1 MMRKG
6 CAMTSDSANSRTAWP
21 RIGEVTIAPSM
32 LSADW
37 LRAGEVVEELTQL
50 GCEWLHF
57 DAMDGH
63 FVPNLTMGPMFL
75 KALRAHSKLH
85 FDAHLMIERP
95 GERIDDFLAAGA
107 GSISVHL
114 EGNAHLHRLI
124 GQIKDGRARAGV
136 VLNPATSLSAI
147 EWILPELD
155 YVLIMSVNPGFGGQP
170 FLPRSVEK
178 IANLAQMRAKRG
190 LEFLI
195 QVDGGIASSTTRA
208 VVAAGADVLVCGSA
222 LFKGDLSEGVAA
234 LRAAASE
241 GLSSRGCGEN

>member
-1 MMRKG
+1 MTPDAIAPD
-6 CAMTSDSANSRTAWP
+6 AMTPDSGKAAAVWP

-37 LRAGEVVEELTQL
+37 ARAGEVAAQLAAL
-50 GCEWLHF
+50 GCQWLHF

-95 GERIDDFLAAGA
+95 GERIADFLAAGA
-107 GSISVHL
+107 QSISVHL
-114 EGNAHLHRLI
+114 EGNAHLQRLV
-124 GQIKDGRARAGV
+124 GQIHEGGARAGI
-136 VLNPATSLSAI
+136 VLNPATPLCTI

-155 YVLIMSVNPGFGGQP
+155 YVLVMSVNPGFGGQP

-178 IANLAQMRAKRG
+178 ISRLAQMRATRELK
-190 LEFLI
+190 FLI
-195 QVDGGIASSTTRA
+195 QVDGGIAPATTRD

-222 LFKGDLSEGVAA
+222 LFKGELSESVAG
-234 LRAAASE
+234 LRDAANQ
-241 GLSSRGCGEN
+241 GLISR